1 MTGRSGQ
8 GRMGFTTGSCAAA
21 AAKAAAQFL
30 CTGEEPQ
37 SVEIALPDGT
47 RANFPLLYVRRQ
59 DDGAVA
65 AVRKDAGDDPDV
77 TDGATVAVAIFWT
90 DNGGEPLEMGSG
102 GKYFE
107 TDNGGDHLEAG
118 IGEVHFEAGEG
129 VGRVTKPGL
138 SIPPGEAAINP
149 IPRKMIAVALREVT
163 ARGVKVIISIPG
175 GEEIAARTF
184 NPRLGIEGGL
194 SILGTSGRV
203 RPFSCPALR
212 TSLKYCLNVAAA
224 AGVQRPVFVPGHIG
238 ARAARRHLGVTDEQI
253 IEVSNEWGFI
263 LDAAASCPFKA
274 VMILGHPGKLAK
286 LAMKQWDTH
295 SSRSPSAVPY
305 LCDLAKK
312 VLKRDMAV
320 TGTVEGIFGAL
331 AAAEEKE
338 LGNHLA
344 GEIRKSIQERFGE
357 PWPVAVMLVNM
368 KGDLIGAAFPKRGTI
383 PL

>member
-1 MTGRSGQ
+1 MAERSGQ

-77 TDGATVAVAIFWT
+77 TDGATVIATIFWLE
-90 DNGGEPLEMGSG
+90 NGGG
-102 GKYFE
+102 
-107 TDNGGDHLEAG
+107 HLEAG
-118 IGEVHFEAGEG
+118 NGNVHFEAGEG

-149 IPRKMIAVALREVT
+149 TPRRMIEAALREVT
-163 ARGVKVIISIPG
+163 PRGIKVTLSIPG
-175 GEEIAARTF
+175 GEKMAARTF

-203 RPFSCPALR
+203 RPFSCPAVR

-224 AGVQRPVFVPGHIG
+224 TGVERPVFVPGHIG
-238 ARAARRHLGVTDEQI
+238 ARAARRHLGVMDEQI

-263 LDAAASCPFKA
+263 LDAAVSCPFKA

-286 LAMKQWDTH
+286 LAMNQWDTH
-295 SSRSPSAVPY
+295 SSRSPSAVPF
-305 LCDLAKK
+305 
-312 VLKRDMAV
+312 VTDMAARV
-320 TGTVEGIFGAL
+320 LGKEFGEGNTVEGLFAVL
-331 AAAEEKE
+331 SAPESKM
-338 LGNHLA
+338 LGDELA
-344 GEIRKSIQERFGE
+344 GAVCQAVRKRAEAAWEVKVI
-357 PWPVAVMLVNM
+357 LVNM
-368 KGDLIGAAFPKRGTI
+368 KGDLIGGGC
-383 PL
+383 

>member
-1 MTGRSGQ
+1 
-8 GRMGFTTGSCAAA
+8 MGFTTGSCAAA

-30 CTGEEPQ
+30 CTGEEPR

-77 TDGATVAVAIFWT
+77 TDGAIVEAAIFWT
-90 DNGGEPLEMGSG
+90 DNGGDHLEIGNS

-107 TDNGGDHLEAG
+107 THKRGAYLEAG
-118 IGEVHFEAGEG
+118 NGGIHFEAGEG

-149 IPRKMIAVALREVT
+149 TPRRMIEEALREVT
-163 ARGVKVIISIPG
+163 PRGIKVTLSIPG
-175 GEEIAARTF
+175 GEKLAARTF

-295 SSRSPSAVPY
+295 SSRSPSAVPFVT
-305 LCDLAKK
+305 DLAAR
-312 VLKRDMAV
+312 VLGKNC
-320 TGTVEGIFGAL
+320 GESNTVEGLFVVLSAP
-331 AAAEEKE
+331 ESKM
-338 LGNHLA
+338 LGDELA
-344 GEIRKSIQERFGE
+344 GAVCQAIRKRTEAAWEVKVI
-357 PWPVAVMLVNM
+357 LVNM
-368 KGDLIGAAFPKRGTI
+368 KGDLIGGGC
-383 PL
+383 